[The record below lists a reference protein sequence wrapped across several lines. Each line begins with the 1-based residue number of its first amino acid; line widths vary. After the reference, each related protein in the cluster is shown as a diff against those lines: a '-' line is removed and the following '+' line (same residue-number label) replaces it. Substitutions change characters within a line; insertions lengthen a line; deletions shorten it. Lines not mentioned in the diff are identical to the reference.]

1 MCMAQI
7 QVDDETRDTLRALK
21 EGSETYD
28 DVITRLID
36 ENDAMKF
43 MGGEL
48 DE

>member
-1 MCMAQI
+1 MAQI
-7 QVDDETRDTLRALK
+7 KIGDKTRDTLRALK
-21 EGSETYD
+21 EGNETYD
-28 DVITRLID
+28 DVIKRLID